1 MAEYDDGV
9 LANEILLSQEIQ
21 RERNF
26 GGRRATR
33 TRVIRL
39 VAAALVL
46 DIAAAGRTMAEPL
59 RHQHGEAAC
68 DQKRDQ
74 RAVFR
79 LRHLRPTQHILRRG
93 MCDHRKPERTGADGA
108 KQQRMRGNVGIR
120 RWHAPLLPA
129 KRLALLTR

>member
-1 MAEYDDGV
+1 MRAALPNSAAAARSVCGAQIRFGSSLAWPPRPGASAMIAEIAFGSAFVSANAPPTAGGMAEYDDGV

-68 DQKRDQ
+68 DQK
-74 RAVFR
+74 
-79 LRHLRPTQHILRRG
+79 
-93 MCDHRKPERTGADGA
+93 
-108 KQQRMRGNVGIR
+108 
-120 RWHAPLLPA
+120 
-129 KRLALLTR
+129 